1 MERVS
6 LPRFEVAVQAVDGV
20 GADGEDEVS
29 LEFKVVEG
37 GGEALWFAI
46 YRRERASADESLL
59 TIDPRSGAIP
69 LPVIEW
75 ALGYARDH
83 L

>member
-6 LPRFEVAVQAVDGV
+6 LPPFDVTVQVIDGV

-29 LEFKVVEG
+29 LEFNVVEG
-37 GGEALWFAI
+37 AGRSLWFAI
-46 YRRERASADESLL
+46 FKSEEASVDEARLV
-59 TIDPRSGAIP
+59 IDPRSEAIP

-75 ALGYARDH
+75 AVGYAKEH